1 MKEQDPILGI
11 QRFFEKEGAK
21 EKGDTDFEI
30 GDLGTKIACRAC
42 LLFYRVFGDKKEQLL
57 KALLTC
63 AFIP

>member
-30 GDLGTKIACRAC
+30 GDLARKLHAEPVYFFIMF
-42 LLFYRVFGDKKEQLL
+42 LVIKKNS
-57 KALLTC
+57 
-63 AFIP
+63 F

>member
-1 MKEQDPILGI
+1 MKEKDPILGI

-42 LLFYRVFGDKKEQLL
+42 LLFYHVFGDKKE
-57 KALLTC
+57 
-63 AFIP
+63 